1 MDGQEYRV
9 VGDLVNTDITM
20 NQTLWLGLYPILT
33 LNHLDYI
40 VQKLEEFF
48 GISF

>member
-1 MDGQEYRV
+1 MNDQNYRI

-20 NQTLWLGLYPILT
+20 NQTLWLGLYPGLT
-33 LNHLDYI
+33 EQHLDYI
-40 VQKLEEFF
+40 VVKLEEFF